1 MAKMSS
7 EQADQRLISADSI
20 EAVIAAVRD
29 YLAQWDPREL
39 ARLPENCRLDAVNSA
54 EDVQW
59 WADTFGVEYQ
69 AGEIVNRE
77 LQEMHDFFQSAA
89 RRIRQIRP

>member
-1 MAKMSS
+1 MAKISS
-7 EQADQRLISADSI
+7 EQADQRLVSADSI

-39 ARLPENCRLDAVNSA
+39 ARLPENCRPDAVNSA

-69 AGEIVNRE
+69 AGEIVSRE

-89 RRIRQIRP
+89 RRIRQIRH

>member
-7 EQADQRLISADSI
+7 EQADQRLVSADSI

-39 ARLPENCRLDAVNSA
+39 TRLPENCRPDAVNNA

-69 AGEIVNRE
+69 AGEIVSRE

-89 RRIRQIRP
+89 TRIRQIRP